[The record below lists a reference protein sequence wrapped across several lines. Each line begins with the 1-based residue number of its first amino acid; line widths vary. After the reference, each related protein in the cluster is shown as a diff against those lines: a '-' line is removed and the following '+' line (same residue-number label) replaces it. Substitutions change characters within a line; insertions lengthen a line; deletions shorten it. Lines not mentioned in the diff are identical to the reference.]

1 MTDTPD
7 HDFHYE
13 PDECLDDADD
23 DFLDRLPEDEFIR
36 GDKGSAG

>member
-13 PDECLDDADD
+13 PDECLDE
-23 DFLDRLPEDEFIR
+23 DFLDGLPEDEFSR
-36 GDKGSAG
+36 GGID